1 MRVPG
6 PGLLLRAQGARWLG
20 LAPRPGTTVAWHR
33 PRVPWGLAAVFL
45 GPTLVLYFGFT
56 IYPLFRTFYNSFFVL
71 PTVNVEQF
79 VGLRNFRQIF
89 TADDVV
95 WPAVQHTLIW
105 SAGSSLLEIP
115 LGLLLALALYARVP
129 GERLFRLAWF
139 APMLLSYVV
148 VGPIWLWMYN
158 YDWGPI
164 DSALR
169 ALGLGGL
176 ARPWLGDLGTALPAL
191 IVVTTWMFVGFNMVV
206 FLAALHSL
214 PAAVVEAA
222 YIDGAGWWRTV
233 RSIIVPLVRPTAA
246 ALTVL
251 CVIGKMKQFALVYV
265 MTQGGPLWATET
277 VATYI
282 IKRAFQWKTVDMGYP
297 SAVATLWFL
306 ATLAVTLV
314 LIRVLHRRQPLEF

>member
-1 MRVPG
+1 
-6 PGLLLRAQGARWLG
+6 LLKAQGAWTTKWLG
-20 LAPRPGTTVAWHR
+20 LAPRPTAKVTR
-33 PRVPWGLAAVFL
+33 RKPRVSWGLGAVFL
-45 GPTLVLYFGFT
+45 GPTLLLYFGLT

-71 PTVNVEQF
+71 PTVNVEKF
-79 VGLRNFRQIF
+79 VGLENFRQVF
-89 TADDVV
+89 AGDDVI
-95 WPAVQHTLIW
+95 WLAVQHSLIW
-105 SAGSSLLEIP
+105 SIGSSLLEIP
-115 LGLLLALALYARVP
+115 IAFLLALALYARVP
-129 GERLFRLAWF
+129 GERVFRLAWF

-148 VGPIWLWMYN
+148 VGPIWLWIYD

-164 DSALR
+164 DVALR
-169 ALGLGGL
+169 AVGLGRL
-176 ARPWLGDLGTALPAL
+176 AHPWLGNLTTALPAL

-214 PAAVVEAA
+214 PAAVIEAA

-233 RSIIVPLVRPTAA
+233 RFIMVPLVWSTAA

-265 MTQGGPLWATET
+265 MTKGGPLWSTET

-282 IKRAFQWKTVDMGYP
+282 IKRAFQWKTVDLGYP

-306 ATLAVTLV
+306 ATLIVTLV
-314 LIRVLHRRQPLEF
+314 LIRLFHRRQQLEF